1 MQMCTHWAL
10 GLHLFGLQPV
20 RPLKIL
26 LINSEN
32 DFGDMAE
39 MWSGSTRDFTLGEKA
54 RLKEQLTIVR
64 NTKARGAAF
73 VEVLEAL
80 INRHKPDVVV
90 VDPLLAFVD
99 FEIADQAL
107 TSAFLRGMILPLL
120 QRTGVALVYY
130 HHTNKPVA
138 NLDLDSMPP
147 QQLAY
152 LGAGAAEWC
161 NFARD
166 SGFLFRAKAEEGE
179 EAATFRFGFSKR
191 QSRTGLRNSDGKF
204 VPYVKLSHSSQPGT
218 LRWVYA
224 LGDSLVSQPKA
235 VSSPAKGSRSGD
247 YIR

>member
-1 MQMCTHWAL
+1 MH
-10 GLHLFGLQPV
+10 
-20 RPLKIL
+20 
-26 LINSEN
+26 
-32 DFGDMAE
+32 
-39 MWSGSTRDFTLGEKA
+39 
-54 RLKEQLTIVR
+54 
-64 NTKARGAAF
+64 F
-73 VEVLEAL
+73 VHA
-80 INRHKPDVVV
+80 N
-90 VDPLLAFVD
+90 PLLAFVD

-107 TSAFLRGMILPLL
+107 TTAFLRGQILPLL

-138 NLDLDSMPP
+138 GLDLDSMPP

-179 EAATFRFGFSKR
+179 ETATFRFGFSKR

-235 VSSPAKGSRSGD
+235 VSSPAKGSTKPEWAQ
-247 YIR
+247 